1 MSLVSDDVQSVV
13 TAVDQMESSISN
25 ISKNVDESSNNARAA
40 SERADSAAESMQSV
54 ATASEEIGS
63 ILSIITAIADKTKL
77 LAVNAAIEATRAG
90 EAGKRLIVVAD
101 EVRQLAEGTESGARD
116 VAMKF
121 EEIQRSVGGLQ
132 RTSEPVCESFQHV
145 LAPSDH
151 IVTVVHQQSNASRD
165 MSDCMRTVNSGL
177 DRQVDDLKQ

>member
-1 MSLVSDDVQSVV
+1 MV
-13 TAVDQMESSISN
+13 
-25 ISKNVDESSNNARAA
+25 
-40 SERADSAAESMQSV
+40 
-54 ATASEEIGS
+54 
-63 ILSIITAIADKTKL
+63 ADK
-77 LAVNAAIEATRAG
+77 
-90 EAGKRLIVVAD
+90 
-101 EVRQLAEGTESGARD
+101 VRQLVKVTESKARD
-116 VAMKF
+116 VAMKV

-132 RTSEPVCESFQHV
+132 RTSESVCESFQHV